1 MRIFKPWVELV
12 NTFTIKAEPFIYR
25 EMRMMNSSFSSDNSE
40 TEGRK
45 ELGSREVGVGGGLSE
60 NFVRSTLS
68 LTA

>member
-1 MRIFKPWVELV
+1 
-12 NTFTIKAEPFIYR
+12 
-25 EMRMMNSSFSSDNSE
+25 MMNSSFSSDNSE